1 MPLIRHCHSSLVERS
16 PSCEQTERMNH
27 LAAAL
32 AYASQGIAV
41 FPLAPRSK
49 QPLIPARSGGH
60 GLHDATADPEVI
72 KRWFQDHPT
81 ANIGLT
87 TSVSFDVI
95 DLDGEAAIDALE
107 EARARRAGRDT
118 DSRCPARRRPGYQD
132 QAARHRRTAQA
143 CARSRSTSRERPPT
157 TTRHGSGG
165 SAHSRIG
172 ATLMRPNR
180 IGLPR
185 QAVAGA
191 GGHPRSLLAVAGDG
205 VGMRGHQPRGP
216 LRVTALE
223 PEYAGDEPS
232 RPVDKD
238 QLRRTHLRPTPGKE
252 QDHDRTST
260 LRLVHRR

>member
-1 MPLIRHCHSSLVERS
+1 MDLQIIAGRHYRVQMEHLRHGCVGPRRGSDAFGLLERQLWPAVRVQQHEPSL
-16 PSCEQTERMNH
+16 PAGQAGWAP
-27 LAAAL
+27 AA
-32 AYASQGIAV
+32 QRRRGT
-41 FPLAPRSK
+41 
-49 QPLIPARSGGH
+49 PAR
-60 GLHDATADPEVI
+60 TA
-72 KRWFQDHPT
+72 
-81 ANIGLT
+81 
-87 TSVSFDVI
+87 
-95 DLDGEAAIDALE
+95 
-107 EARARRAGRDT
+107 
-118 DSRCPARRRPGYQD
+118 
-132 QAARHRRTAQA
+132 
-143 CARSRSTSRERPPT
+143 
-157 TTRHGSGG
+157 GSGG

-223 PEYAGDEPS
+223 PEYARDKPS
-232 RPVDKD
+232 RPADKD
-238 QLRRTHLRPTPGKE
+238 QLRRTHLCPTPGKE

>member
-1 MPLIRHCHSSLVERS
+1 MQNGCPAGSANTYRGSSWSSVRS
-16 PSCEQTERMNH
+16 S
-27 LAAAL
+27 
-32 AYASQGIAV
+32 SSV
-41 FPLAPRSK
+41 APRASALSRWICK
-49 QPLIPARSGGH
+49 SSRVATTVSRWSICGTAASGHVEGRTPSVCWNASCGPPCVFRNTSQSLPAGQAGWAPAAQRRRGTPAR
-60 GLHDATADPEVI
+60 TA
-72 KRWFQDHPT
+72 
-81 ANIGLT
+81 
-87 TSVSFDVI
+87 
-95 DLDGEAAIDALE
+95 
-107 EARARRAGRDT
+107 
-118 DSRCPARRRPGYQD
+118 
-132 QAARHRRTAQA
+132 
-143 CARSRSTSRERPPT
+143 
-157 TTRHGSGG
+157 GSGG

-223 PEYAGDEPS
+223 PEYARDKPS
-232 RPVDKD
+232 RPADKD
-238 QLRRTHLRPTPGKE
+238 QLRRTHLCPTPGKE

>member
-1 MPLIRHCHSSLVERS
+1 M
-16 PSCEQTERMNH
+16 
-27 LAAAL
+27 LAAREDCND
-32 AYASQGIAV
+32 
-41 FPLAPRSK
+41 RSK

-180 IGLPR
+180 IGSPTASCR
-185 QAVAGA
+185 RSWRPSSVAT
-191 GGHPRSLLAVAGDG
+191 GGGWRRCWHARASTP
-205 VGMRGHQPRGP
+205 
-216 LRVTALE
+216 
-223 PEYAGDEPS
+223 
-232 RPVDKD
+232 RPVT
-238 QLRRTHLRPTPGKE
+238 RNG
-252 QDHDRTST
+252 S
-260 LRLVHRR
+260 